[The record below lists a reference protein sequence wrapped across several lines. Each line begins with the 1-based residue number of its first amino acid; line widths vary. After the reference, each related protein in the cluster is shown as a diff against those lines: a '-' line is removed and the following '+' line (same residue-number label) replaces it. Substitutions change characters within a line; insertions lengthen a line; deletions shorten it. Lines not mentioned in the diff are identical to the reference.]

1 MDCLTQEH
9 KDDDAVGD
17 DGAGR
22 PIPLLVAAA
31 AAAAAIGYSRDD
43 ESIMV
48 GVLGGQFVERWRF
61 DSCRFVNRL
70 YDVQS

>member
-31 AAAAAIGYSRDD
+31 AIGYSRDD

-48 GVLGGQFVERWRF
+48 GVLGGQFAE
-61 DSCRFVNRL
+61 CFVNRL